1 MEANDQ
7 KVYNGWWATTGSQLI
22 KTNTVREIAEA
33 TWEAALQSQIRD
45 ATYKDLAITQ
55 AIAEFTLSM
64 TDILN
69 GNIEVYVKE
78 ALLEESTEQTV
89 RRVYPED
96 ITRSRWT
103 EEEMQYLESK
113 VGTNVTTNAIARRL
127 NRTDKAIRSKV
138 HSLGYVLQ
146 DKCIRRPNHN
156 S

>member
-7 KVYNGWWATTGSQLI
+7 KVYNGWWAATGSQLI

-33 TWEAALQSQIRD
+33 TWEAALESQVRD
-45 ATYKDLAITQ
+45 CTYKELAITQ

-69 GNIEVYVKE
+69 GNIEVEVQE
-78 ALLEESTEQTV
+78 EPSEESTEQTV
-89 RRVYPED
+89 KRVYPEGV
-96 ITRSRWT
+96 TRFKWT
-103 EEEMQYLESK
+103 QEELQYLESR
-113 VGTNVTTNAIARRL
+113 VGTHVTTDEIARRL

-146 DKCIRRPNHN
+146 DKCIRRSNYN